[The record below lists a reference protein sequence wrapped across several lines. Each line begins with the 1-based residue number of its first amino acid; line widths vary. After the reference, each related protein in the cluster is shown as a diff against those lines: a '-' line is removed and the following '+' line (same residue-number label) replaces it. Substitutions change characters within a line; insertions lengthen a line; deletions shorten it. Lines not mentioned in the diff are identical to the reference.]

1 MTALRPLAA
10 ILLLTC
16 LVVLAGCSTTRTRG
30 GGYYK
35 NDGPGTNTPD
45 LSKIPDAVP
54 RIETPSRAASK
65 PYRVFGKLYVPM
77 TSGRPFRQVGTAS
90 WYGKMFHGAKTS
102 TGEIYDM
109 YAMTA
114 AHPTLPIPSY
124 ARVTRVGTGKSV
136 IVRINDR
143 GPFHSGRIMDLSYVA
158 AAKLGIVG
166 PGSGEVI
173 VDAITNADIARGE
186 THISDIAAATGG
198 RVQPPPPMAVA
209 EAEEPKASAVQE
221 PTPNAMLALDQ
232 PAAAGDPGPAPAAT
246 TSTASAT
253 STATD
258 DPAPR
263 RQIVTAAASPKPDQ
277 APSPQPEAGG
287 EGIYLQFGAFSGSEN
302 ADRLAQKINTQL
314 AGTEGRDARIEPG
327 DNLYRVQLGP
337 YPDRTAAV
345 NAAWR
350 IRQRTGMASTVV
362 TSAVA
367 LR

>member
-16 LVVLAGCSTTRTRG
+16 LAILAGCSTTRTRG

-35 NDGPGTNTPD
+35 NDGPGANTPD

-54 RIETPSRAASK
+54 RTETPSRAASK

-102 TGEIYDM
+102 TGETYNM

-124 ARVTRVGTGKSV
+124 ARVTRVGTGKSI

-143 GPFHSGRIMDLSYVA
+143 GPFHTGRIMDLSYVA

-186 THISDIAAATGG
+186 THISDVAAATGG
-198 RVQPPPPMAVA
+198 RVQPPPPVAVAVA
-209 EAEEPKASAVQE
+209 ETPVTNAVQE
-221 PTPNAMLALDQ
+221 PTPNAMLALDR
-232 PAAAGDPGPAPAAT
+232 PAAAPGDSGPAPA
-246 TSTASAT
+246 SA
-253 STATD
+253 AID
-258 DPAPR
+258 DPPPR
-263 RQIVTAAASPKPDQ
+263 RQTVAAAPGPDQ
-277 APSPQPEAGG
+277 APSSSPRPEAGG
-287 EGIYLQFGAFSGSEN
+287 DGIYLQFGAFSGPEN
-302 ADRLAQKINTQL
+302 AGRLAQKINTQL

-337 YPDRTAAV
+337 YPDRTTAV

>member
-16 LVVLAGCSTTRTRG
+16 LAILAGCSTTRTRG

-35 NDGPGTNTPD
+35 NDGPGANAPD

-54 RIETPSRAASK
+54 RIETPSRATSK
-65 PYRVFGKLYVPM
+65 PYRVFGKSYVPM
-77 TSGRPFRQVGTAS
+77 TSSRPFRQVGTAS

-102 TGEIYDM
+102 TGETYNM

-198 RVQPPPPMAVA
+198 RVQPPSTVVEAPVA
-209 EAEEPKASAVQE
+209 EAPVANAVQE
-221 PTPNAMLALDQ
+221 PTPNAMLALDR
-232 PAAAGDPGPAPAAT
+232 PAAAPGGSGPAPA
-246 TSTASAT
+246 SA
-253 STATD
+253 AID

-263 RQIVTAAASPKPDQ
+263 RQTIAADPRPDQ
-277 APSPQPEAGG
+277 APSPRPEAG
-287 EGIYLQFGAFSGSEN
+287 EDGIYLQFGAFSGAEN

-350 IRQRTGMASTVV
+350 IRQSTGLASTVV

>member
-1 MTALRPLAA
+1 MTALRSLAA
-10 ILLLTC
+10 ILTLTC
-16 LVVLAGCSTTRTRG
+16 LAVLAGCSTTHTRG

-35 NDGPGTNTPD
+35 NDGPGANAPD
-45 LSKIPDAVP
+45 LSSVPDAVP
-54 RIETPSRAASK
+54 RVETPSRAASK
-65 PYRVFGKLYVPM
+65 PYSVFGKRYYPM
-77 TSGRPFRQVGTAS
+77 SSDRPFRQVGIAS

-102 TGEIYDM
+102 TGETYNM

-143 GPFHSGRIMDLSYVA
+143 GPFHTGRIMDLSYVA

-173 VDAITNADIARGE
+173 VDAITNTDIARGE

-198 RVQPPPPMAVA
+198 RVQPAPPAVEVATTSAVA
-209 EAEEPKASAVQE
+209 E

-232 PAAAGDPGPAPAAT
+232 PSSNQGSPAPVPSAT
-246 TSTASAT
+246 VAYDAQPQPAVARASYQEPAASAPAGA
-253 STATD
+253 STGAGAGTD
-258 DPAPR
+258 R
-263 RQIVTAAASPKPDQ
+263 
-277 APSPQPEAGG
+277 
-287 EGIYLQFGAFSGSEN
+287 IYLQFGAFSGQEN

-314 AGTEGRDARIEPG
+314 AGAEGRDVRIQPDG
-327 DNLYRVQLGP
+327 NLYRVRLGP

-345 NAAWR
+345 NAAVR
-350 IRQRTGMASTVV
+350 IQQRTGVASTVV
-362 TSAVA
+362 APDVA